1 MAGNIFIKRPKLA
14 IVISLAI
21 ILAGLISLTTLPLE
35 EYPSITPP
43 QIVVTATY
51 SGASSDVIT
60 STIAAPV
67 ELQLNGIEDMLY
79 MYSESKNG
87 SYKLTLFFEVGSDPD
102 MDLVNVQNQL
112 QLVTPRL
119 PEEVKRYGLTVRKST
134 GGAGCLLMSLSSP
147 NGTYNSLF
155 LANYA
160 TMFIKDELARIKGCG
175 TVSIFGAGDYSMRIW
190 LKPDK
195 MASLGV
201 STTDINNAITAQN
214 IQSPAGNIGVEPMDE
229 PQVLKF
235 TLRTKGRLKTVE
247 EFENIVVK
255 ANVDGSNI
263 KIKDVARVEL
273 GAESYSSSVTIG
285 ESNAAMISIA
295 QLPEANTID
304 LVNRV
309 EKKMKELSKKFPSD
323 VEYHVQYDITE
334 FVRESIH
341 EVISAIVLAIIL
353 VSAVTYLFL
362 GTARAA
368 FIPFCA
374 IPVSLIGVFIFMALM
389 GFSINLLILFGL
401 VLAVGLVVDD
411 AIVVLE
417 NTQRHIQEGKSP
429 KEATEITMQEVFG
442 AVVATSLVLM
452 AVFVPVS
459 FMTGITG
466 QMYRQFAVCI
476 ATSIGLSTVVALT
489 LSPALCSIILKSD
502 DEKTDFAFIQKFEDW
517 FNSVRE
523 KYLGV
528 VSYFVHAP
536 KKTLLVLL
544 GVVIFICA
552 MFVITPTGFLPD
564 EDRGALFVQVQLPD
578 GATLTRTADVVRNL
592 AEELNQIPGVVSVM
606 QVNGFSGENTAFV
619 VVRLE
624 PWSKRKSAKLSINN
638 IIKQANAITSKYTEA
653 NTFVTQPPAISGMGM
668 FGGFEYQLLDKGD
681 RSPEDLYTEAQNFMQ
696 EARQNPAFSSLY
708 TSYTASLPQVIV
720 TVEDEKAMAQGVSI
734 SEIYSTLAAQ
744 FGATYINDFNKF
756 GRVYRVYMQ
765 ADAPYRSVMG
775 DLSKI
780 YVKNKQGKMVPIT
793 SVVKTKNVV
802 GPYLLNRFNMYPSIV
817 INGNPAQ
824 GISSGDAM
832 KAMAE
837 LSDKILPKD
846 MDYAWSGTSLQEQM
860 SSGQIGPI
868 LAMALTF
875 VYLFLV
881 ALYESWTLPIAVL
894 LISPVALFGALF
906 FQYVSGLSLD
916 IYAQVGLVMLI
927 GLSTKQAILIVEFA
941 KDAMEKDGLNYI
953 DAALQAA
960 KLRFRA
966 VMMTN
971 IAFILGLLPLVFA
984 KGAGA
989 GSRHSIGVSVF
1000 GGMLAVA
1007 ILGSILVPAFFVLTN
1022 LMKEKFYQFVNNRKG
1037 NK

>member
-1 MAGNIFIKRPKLA
+1 
-14 IVISLAI
+14 
-21 ILAGLISLTTLPLE
+21 
-35 EYPSITPP
+35 
-43 QIVVTATY
+43 
-51 SGASSDVIT
+51 
-60 STIAAPV
+60 
-67 ELQLNGIEDMLY
+67 
-79 MYSESKNG
+79 
-87 SYKLTLFFEVGSDPD
+87 
-102 MDLVNVQNQL
+102 
-112 QLVTPRL
+112 
-119 PEEVKRYGLTVRKST
+119 
-134 GGAGCLLMSLSSP
+134 
-147 NGTYNSLF
+147 
-155 LANYA
+155 
-160 TMFIKDELARIKGCG
+160 
-175 TVSIFGAGDYSMRIW
+175 
-190 LKPDK
+190 
-195 MASLGV
+195 
-201 STTDINNAITAQN
+201 
-214 IQSPAGNIGVEPMDE
+214 
-229 PQVLKF
+229 
-235 TLRTKGRLKTVE
+235 
-247 EFENIVVK
+247 
-255 ANVDGSNI
+255 
-263 KIKDVARVEL
+263 
-273 GAESYSSSVTIG
+273 
-285 ESNAAMISIA
+285 
-295 QLPEANTID
+295 
-304 LVNRV
+304 
-309 EKKMKELSKKFPSD
+309 
-323 VEYHVQYDITE
+323 
-334 FVRESIH
+334 
-341 EVISAIVLAIIL
+341 
-353 VSAVTYLFL
+353 
-362 GTARAA
+362 
-368 FIPFCA
+368 
-374 IPVSLIGVFIFMALM
+374 
-389 GFSINLLILFGL
+389 
-401 VLAVGLVVDD
+401 
-411 AIVVLE
+411 
-417 NTQRHIQEGKSP
+417 
-429 KEATEITMQEVFG
+429 MQEVFG

-476 ATSIGLSTVVALT
+476 ATSIGLSTIVALT
-489 LSPALCSIILKSD
+489 LSPALCSIILKSGE
-502 DEKTDFAFIQKFEDW
+502 EKTDFAFIQKFEDW
-517 FNSVRE
+517 FNGVRE

-544 GVVIFICA
+544 GVVVFICA

-592 AEELNQIPGVVSVM
+592 ADELNQIPGVISVM

-720 TVEDEKAMAQGVSI
+720 TVEDEKAMSQGVSI

-780 YVKNKQGKMVPIT
+780 YVKNNQGKMVPIT

-817 INGNPAQ
+817 INGNPAP

-837 LSDKILPKD
+837 LSDRILPKD

-881 ALYESWTLPIAVL
+881 ALYESWTLPVAVL
-894 LISPVALFGALF
+894 LISPVALLGALF
-906 FQYVSGLSLD
+906 FQYISGLSLD

-941 KDAMEKDGLNYI
+941 KDAMEKDGMNYI
-953 DAALQAA
+953 DAAIQAA
-960 KLRFRA
+960 RLRFRA

-1022 LMKEKFYQFVNNRKG
+1022 LMKQNFYQFVQNIRRK
-1037 NK
+1037 K